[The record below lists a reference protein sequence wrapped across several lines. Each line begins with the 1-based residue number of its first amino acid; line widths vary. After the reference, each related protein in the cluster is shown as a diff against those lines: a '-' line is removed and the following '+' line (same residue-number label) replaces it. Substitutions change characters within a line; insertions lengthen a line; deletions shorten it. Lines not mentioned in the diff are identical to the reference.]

1 MARESHRFS
10 WITWVLGIV
19 AVVLIG
25 VGAVLALRSRGGEI
39 RLLFDGPAGAT
50 AIGHYVADG
59 QRHEIDVP
67 LPAGVEFTAR
77 SMDFEVRLAPGSA
90 GPLKVTV
97 FADDWEAL
105 DRSVNDESERIRGY
119 LRYGWWGLE
128 DGGMGG

>member
-1 MARESHRFS
+1 
-10 WITWVLGIV
+10 V

-25 VGAVLALRSRGGEI
+25 AGAVLALRSRGGAI
-39 RLLFDGPAGAT
+39 RLRLDGPAGAA

-59 QRHEIDVP
+59 NRHEIDVP
-67 LPAGVEFTAR
+67 LPADVEFSAR
-77 SMDFEVRLAPGSA
+77 STDFEVRLAPGSG

-105 DRSVNDESERIRGY
+105 DRSANDDSERVRGY

-128 DGGMGG
+128 DGGIGG